1 MEFNYKDYFVR
12 IVQNPTDLIVRFEKH
27 RVWERTFTERDFVEL
42 QVLGGLEFI
51 GNLLTA
57 VLKADETKLLKAKD
71 ITEGPKNLSFDLVYF
86 PEHISPITINICLQ
100 AVKLQTANVETE
112 LLARQLRELKTS
124 VKELTDLTITL
135 KKQLQEQIEKSQG
148 YVMIA
153 GSPNPIN
160 DKIISLDANSLP
172 SHNLITSLANLKYL
186 TECTSLFLQGIHV
199 EDFSAIGNM
208 TKLQTLIIN
217 SAPKLKDISWIKNL
231 KQLHTAN
238 FNSCQN
244 LIDISP
250 LTKIPNLKTVHVNNT
265 GVKNALFLGPGI
277 QINR

>member
-186 TECTSLFLQGIHV
+186 TE
-199 EDFSAIGNM
+199 
-208 TKLQTLIIN
+208 
-217 SAPKLKDISWIKNL
+217 
-231 KQLHTAN
+231 
-238 FNSCQN
+238 
-244 LIDISP
+244 
-250 LTKIPNLKTVHVNNT
+250 
-265 GVKNALFLGPGI
+265 
-277 QINR
+277 